1 MRPLRLKSSVIATAA
16 GSALVVAAFAAN
28 TMSPS
33 SDSAMASK
41 GDRLGIATKISYP
54 DSRIDAAFDTVVETN
69 KEAGVTTLTRVP
81 RAAD

>member
-33 SDSAMASK
+33 PDSAMASK
-41 GDRLGIATKISYP
+41 GDRLGIATKVAYP
-54 DSRIDAAFDTVVETN
+54 DARVNAAFDTVIDTN
-69 KEAGVTTLTRVP
+69 QEAGVTTLTRVP
-81 RAAD
+81 RTAD